1 MPTQPIQ
8 DYVKA
13 IYELHEQEERVTT
26 TALARRMDVSAPSA
40 TAMIKR
46 LAELGLARHEPYQG
60 VALEPSGERVALEMI
75 RHHRLVEQFLAEVLG
90 VPWDEVHDEAE
101 RWEHVLSEGV
111 EDRIDEVLGFP
122 TSDPHGSPIPA
133 RDGSIVR
140 PDTMPLAELEPGQ
153 SGRVAE
159 VSDRDGDVLRYL
171 ARIGLV
177 PDAPVRVEEVEPFA
191 GPLTLRIEGRRQVLA
206 RELARDLLVTD
217 VEAR

>member
-8 DYVKA
+8 DYLKA
-13 IYELHEQEERVTT
+13 IYELHQEEGRVAT

-40 TAMIKR
+40 TSMIKK
-46 LAELGLARHEPYQG
+46 LAELGLVRHEPYQG

-101 RWEHVLSEGV
+101 RWEHVLSEDV

-122 TSDPHGSPIPA
+122 TSDPHGSPIPG

-140 PDTMPLAELEPGQ
+140 PETVPLAEVEPGH
-153 SGRVAE
+153 RALVAE
-159 VSDRDGDVLRYL
+159 VSDRDGEVLRYL
-171 ARIGLV
+171 GRIGLV
-177 PDAPVRVEEVEPFA
+177 PGAEVTVLSAEPFD
-191 GPLTLRIEGRRQVLA
+191 GPLTLAVSGGQQVLDRELA
-206 RELARDLLVTD
+206 RELQMAEVR
-217 VEAR
+217 AA